1 MKLEDY
7 VNVTDEKMDGV
18 VYQMLVNN
26 ELNEANHVA
35 IHEYMGVHKR
45 EMTPETIANAVTIS
59 ALCMYSFKTKQEA
72 HGAANLAYHLFGRN
86 HCLIM
91 MIALDHDLDFE
102 EFRRTGI
109 ESYEEVTI
117 SELSPGVKND

>member
-26 ELNEANHVA
+26 ELNEANHIA

-59 ALCMYSFKTKQEA
+59 ALCMYGIPSLPSPSSAT
-72 HGAANLAYHLFGRN
+72 
-86 HCLIM
+86 CLPYT
-91 MIALDHDLDFE
+91 ALEIQQKSL
-102 EFRRTGI
+102 
-109 ESYEEVTI
+109 
-117 SELSPGVKND
+117 PNNDDRS

>member
-7 VNVTDEKMDGV
+7 VNVTDDNIDSV
-18 VYQMLVNN
+18 VYRMLVND
-26 ELNEANHVA
+26 ELNESNHIAIREYASANKHN
-35 IHEYMGVHKR
+35 
-45 EMTPETIANAVTIS
+45 MTPETIANAVTIS
-59 ALCMYSFKTKQEA
+59 ALCTYSFLPKRESY
-72 HGAANLAYHLFGRN
+72 GVANLAYHLFGRN

-102 EFRRTGI
+102 DFRRTGI

-117 SELSPGVKND
+117 SELYPGVKND